1 MYGNNSLVQELNL
14 NKALLQKY
22 VSIDCLLFL
31 INHILKCFLCFL
43 KIDYNFL
50 QIDKWTAKLV

>member
-50 QIDKWTAKLV
+50 QIDR